1 MVMKPE
7 VCMHARIAGAIAGTL
22 IGVLQA
28 QTVDLRGRV
37 VQANGTPVADATV
50 DLKVRGTSVVTGA
63 DGSFAFSGNVGLG
76 RAGKL
81 PFAYRLEAGFLT
93 VEIAGPQDLRVEA
106 LDGAGRLQGVLDRRL
121 EEGRHRIPLAG
132 ALPASGAEAGLYFLR
147 MRLGGETLTHPFFH
161 SGNGSARTVF
171 APAYAYSRAPA
182 KRAAAMDTLR
192 VRKAGF
198 QDIVREIASYS
209 AGNLGNLTLLPATST
224 DGWVNLFNG
233 KDLTGW
239 VPLIHKSKVGENYM
253 DTFRADSVNKVIRI
267 AYDKYP
273 NQSFDGR
280 IGNLYYNKRLTN
292 YRVRVTYRFIEPQA
306 KNPVS
311 WGRNNSALMIF
322 AVDPYTIT
330 GDPQLPPMIELQLLG
345 SPSAGGTTSP
355 NYCDLGGMS
364 MQQHSA
370 RCGNNGSGKAPNPA
384 NQWTTVEA
392 EVHVTGVTKVFQLP
406 DTTNPAQTMSGPRYM
421 NQAVTGGFVALQS
434 ESQPIEF
441 KDILLKELP
450 Q

>member
-1 MVMKPE
+1 MQVG
-7 VCMHARIAGAIAGTL
+7 IAGIIAGTL

-28 QTVDLRGRV
+28 QTVDLKGRV

-50 DLKVRGTSVVTGA
+50 DLKVRGTSVKTGA
-63 DGSFAFSGNVGLG
+63 DGTFAFNGNVGLT
-76 RAGKL
+76 RAGML
-81 PFAYRLEAGFLT
+81 PFTYRLEAGFLS
-93 VEIAGPQDLRVEA
+93 VAIIGRQDLRVEV

-121 EEGRHRIPLAG
+121 EEGSHRIALAE
-132 ALPASGAEAGLYFLR
+132 ALPASGAESGLYFLR
-147 MRLGGETLTHPFFH
+147 MRLDGETLTHPFFH
-161 SGNGSARTVF
+161 SGNGSVRSIF
-171 APAYAYSRAPA
+171 APAYRMAAA
-182 KRAAAMDTLR
+182 KRSAAVDTLR

-198 QDIVREIASYS
+198 QDIVKEIASYS
-209 AGNLGNLTLLPATST
+209 AGNLGDLTLAPAST

-253 DTFRADSVNKVIRI
+253 ETFRADSVNKVIRI

-273 NQSFDGR
+273 NQSFDNR
-280 IGNLYYNKRLTN
+280 IGNLYYNRRLTN

-311 WGRNNSALMIF
+311 WGKNNSALMIF
-322 AVDPYTIT
+322 AIDPHTIT
-330 GDPQLPPMIELQLLG
+330 GDPQLAPMIEIQLLG
-345 SPSAGGTTSP
+345 NPSGGGTTSP
-355 NYCDLGGMS
+355 NYCELGGVT

-370 RCGNNGSGKAPNPA
+370 KCGNNGSGKAPNPA

-421 NQAVTGGFVALQS
+421 NQPLTGGFIALQS
-434 ESQPIEF
+434 ESQPLEF